1 MRIYLVLLAAA
12 VLIFGSATAVSGK
25 PPATGAAPAGQENS
39 AVGDFVMA
47 KWKNDV
53 PYGQIK
59 KAGDE
64 SGPTTGGPPG
74 WAAAVG
80 AGQGVQQVQ
89 AGEAAGLD
97 GRIPGGHH
105 NSIVLE
111 SSQIAAS
118 GGAASGSLVQASSMT
133 GQIDAGHHNTI
144 IVEASQIGWTDGSA
158 TSDLVQLA
166 EASGLILG
174 GHHNTIIIGS
184 LQAAGQS

>member
-1 MRIYLVLLAAA
+1 MRKYLVLLAAA

-25 PPATGAAPAGQENS
+25 PPATGAAAAGQENS
-39 AVGDFVMA
+39 GVGDLVMT

-53 PYGQIK
+53 PYGQMK

-64 SGPTTGGPPG
+64 GSPASGAPG

-80 AGQGVQQVQ
+80 AGPGVQQVQ

-97 GRIPGGHH
+97 GRILGGHH

-111 SSQIAAS
+111 SSQVAAS

-144 IVEASQIGWTDGSA
+144 IFEASQIGWTDGSA

-174 GHHNTIIIGS
+174 GHHNTIIIRS
-184 LQAAGQS
+184 LQAAGPA